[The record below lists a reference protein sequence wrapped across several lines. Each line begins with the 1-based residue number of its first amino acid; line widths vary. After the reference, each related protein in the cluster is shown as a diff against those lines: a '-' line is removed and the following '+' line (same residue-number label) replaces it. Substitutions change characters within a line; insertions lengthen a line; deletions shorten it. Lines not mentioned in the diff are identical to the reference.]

1 MQYSFI
7 VNTSGERHG
16 TPRAHHL
23 KSHQLLKVQRNKHN
37 PDSVPIMHFD
47 FFSFPATK
55 QPEVNHIFKLLE
67 NHLNLVN
74 GGHFGT
80 GDLD

>member
-1 MQYSFI
+1 
-7 VNTSGERHG
+7 
-16 TPRAHHL
+16 
-23 KSHQLLKVQRNKHN
+23 
-37 PDSVPIMHFD
+37 MHVD
-47 FFSFPATK
+47 FFSFPATE
-55 QPEVNHIFKLLE
+55 QPEINHIFKLLE